1 MLSNPATD
9 FFRQQDSFVADM
21 VDAYKAGKLG
31 AVYRPYIEWKTGGP
45 LFSLEQARTMMT
57 AASDALDAMF
67 GEPNPDEEL
76 RSCLEAI
83 DSEITNILPTLA

>member
-1 MLSNPATD
+1 MQSNPATD

-21 VDAYKAGKLG
+21 VNAYKAGKLG

-67 GEPNPDEEL
+67 GEPTPDEEL